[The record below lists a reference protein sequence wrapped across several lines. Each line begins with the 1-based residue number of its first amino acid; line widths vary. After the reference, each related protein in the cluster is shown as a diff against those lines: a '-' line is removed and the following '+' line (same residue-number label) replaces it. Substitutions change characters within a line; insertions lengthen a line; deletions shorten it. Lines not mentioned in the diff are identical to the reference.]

1 MLTYESEALPRFV
14 ASAALRLMPSQD
26 ATSGSASKTTVL
38 VGSVRMVLSW
48 PPLTKMPVRCEK
60 IWTGP
65 WLPSITSLST
75 AGTCTS
81 SGALAVVRQFGLLGS
96 FVGRL
101 GSLCGRMEGLPLL
114 VPYGLLVAVQVA
126 VSLLP

>member
-1 MLTYESEALPRFV
+1 MLTNDREALPRFA
-14 ASAALRLMPSQD
+14 ASAALMLMPSQD
-26 ATSGSASKTTVL
+26 ATSGSASKMTVF
-38 VGSVRMVLSW
+38 VASVLMVFSW
-48 PPLTKMPVRCEK
+48 PPLTKIPVPCEK

-65 WLPSITSLST
+65 WLPSITSLMP

-81 SGALAVVRQFGLLGS
+81 SGALVVVRQFGLLGS

-101 GSLCGRMEGLPLL
+101 GSLCGRMYGLPLV

-126 VSLLP
+126 VSVLP